1 MRKGL
6 RFLLAA
12 ALAALVAVPMAAA
25 ADVATH
31 GDRHARVS
39 HQDKMFMTDAA
50 EGALFEVQAGA
61 LAAKK
66 GASPQTRAFGRR
78 MVRDHSRDYAELARL
93 AHRLGVDIPD
103 EPSEQQ
109 QQAIALWRQLSG
121 KAFDCAY
128 IPYEVV
134 DHMLDIEHNKT
145 EVEQGHNPKV
155 RHFAARWLPVLQSHL
170 DQAEE
175 VLADLH
181 TC

>member
-6 RFLLAA
+6 RFLLVA
-12 ALAALVAVPMAAA
+12 ALAALVALPVAATA
-25 ADVATH
+25 GVRTY
-31 GDRHARVS
+31 GDHKKVS
-39 HQDKMFMTDAA
+39 HQDKLFMHDAA

-66 GASPQTRAFGRR
+66 GANPETRAFGRR
-78 MVRDHSRDYAELARL
+78 MVRDHSREYAELSRL
-93 AHRLGVDIPD
+93 AHKLGVDLPD

-121 KAFDCAY
+121 KTFDCAY

-134 DHMLDIEHNKT
+134 DHELDIEHNKD

-155 RHFAARWLPVLQSHL
+155 RRLAERWLPVLQSHL

>member
-1 MRKGL
+1 VHKGL
-6 RFLLAA
+6 RFLLVA
-12 ALAALVAVPMAAA
+12 ALAALIALPMAAA

-31 GDRHARVS
+31 GDRHHKVS

-78 MVRDHSRDYAELARL
+78 MVRDHSREYAELARL
-93 AHRLGVDIPD
+93 AHQLDVDIPD

-134 DHMLDIEHNKT
+134 DHMLDIEHNKG

>member
-6 RFLLAA
+6 RFLLVAG
-12 ALAALVAVPMAAA
+12 LAALIAVPMAAA

-66 GASPQTRAFGRR
+66 GVSPQTRAFGRR
-78 MVRDHSRDYAELARL
+78 MVRDHSREYAELARL
-93 AHRLGVDIPD
+93 AHRLDVDIPD

-134 DHMLDIEHNKT
+134 DHMLDIEHNKG
-145 EVEQGHNPKV
+145 EVEKGSNPKV

>member
-1 MRKGL
+1 VRKGL
-6 RFLLAA
+6 RFLLVA
-12 ALAALVAVPMAAA
+12 ALAALVALPVAAM

-31 GDRHARVS
+31 RDHHKVS
-39 HQDKMFMTDAA
+39 RQDKMFMTDAA

-61 LAAKK
+61 LAARK
-66 GASPQTRAFGRR
+66 GANPETRAFGRR

-93 AHRLGVDIPD
+93 AHKLGVDIPD

-109 QQAIALWRQLSG
+109 QQQAIALWKQLSG

-145 EVEQGHNPKV
+145 EVEQGSNPKV
-155 RHFAARWLPVLQSHL
+155 RRFAARWLPVLRSHL